1 MTMFAYPYLITFDDS
16 MAYGSHHFLTNF
28 KFQCATREAL
38 LFRKIVDD
46 QHDWRGKMDD
56 VVILTRDGYSRNMSA
71 VRIGETVVVF
81 MTFEEP
87 TLSSVR
93 LCFRTISNAGV
104 PVACGFQT
112 VVCVDRAGHSIVD
125 PPQALV
131 QFTDLLVEPLT
142 EPNFRERALAG
153 GQYLASVFGPG
164 LINIAKT
171 LGSACVRYAYPQ
183 FVEPSSLA
191 NAGLLAE
198 ESPWRLSPT

>member
-1 MTMFAYPYLITFDDS
+1 MTMFAYPYLVTFDDS

-46 QHDWRGKMDD
+46 QHDWHGKMDD
-56 VVILTRDGYSRNMSA
+56 VVILTKDGYSRNMSA

-93 LCFRTISNAGV
+93 LCFRTVSNAGV

-112 VVCVDRAGHSIVD
+112 VVCVNRAGQSIVD

-131 QFTDLLVEPLT
+131 QFTDLLVEPLADPT
-142 EPNFRERALAG
+142 FRERVLAG
-153 GQYLASVFGPG
+153 GHYLAEVFAPE
-164 LINIAKT
+164 LIKIAQN
-171 LGSACVRYAYPQ
+171 LGNACVRDAYPQ
-183 FVEPSSLA
+183 FITTGS
-191 NAGLLAE
+191 LAE
-198 ESPWRLSPT
+198 ESPWRLSST